1 MNRFARAVV
10 CFALTLAG
18 GGAFAQVNAT
28 DTAFQKFYA
37 QVTGVGKQT
46 IAYGSGGQLVVGQG
60 VPQISSA
67 GGPVLVDRSVP
78 VRNNSG
84 GQIAANARVS
94 VPPAVLGRILRAGL
108 AATPILG
115 VGVAL
120 YDVAVEAGF
129 TPSRQGGEL
138 VLVKPAPT
146 GPNSY
151 DPITATSPAG
161 VLSLGTCPGSNY
173 MSWVT
178 PGYCRRGPTT
188 CRASDG
194 GSAGVSGPCYSLTAY
209 VTAAQRD
216 ALQAKGW
223 FYVNN
228 AGGGYYHLLGAVST
242 SGATVAPPQPSTID
256 EFEAAIAA
264 KSGWPSGSRVSQA
277 VADATALQPAEP
289 FPAVP
294 LVTGPATSP
303 GTTTTTENPDGS
315 TTTTTTTHNHTY
327 TGPTINTTTQ
337 TISSTCTAGS
347 CNTTRT
353 TETPK
358 LDEQPF
364 TMPCGVPGTPACA
377 VKVDET
383 GMPTAESVDAD
394 RLRDLED
401 ENRAWIGGLVA
412 ANPFPDINWAFEL
425 PTACGVIPT
434 PAFAPAMESVDV
446 CQFQPIFHDVMSVVW
461 VLGGLFGAI
470 SLFMRNA
477 LTT

>member
-1 MNRFARAVV
+1 MLWFNLPRAIV
-10 CFALTLAG
+10 CCVLTLAG
-18 GGAFAQVNAT
+18 GGAFAQVNAA

-46 IAYGSGGQLVVGQG
+46 VSYGSGGQLVVGQG
-60 VPQISSA
+60 VPQISTA

-78 VRNNSG
+78 IRNNSG
-84 GQIAANARVS
+84 GQIAANARIS

-108 AATPILG
+108 AATPFLG

-120 YDVAVEAGF
+120 YDAAVEAGF
-129 TPSRQGGEL
+129 TPEKIDGEL
-138 VLVKPAPT
+138 VIKKPSTP
-146 GPNSY
+146 GPNAY
-151 DPITATSPAG
+151 DPIAGTGDVGNLTSCPSNPAT
-161 VLSLGTCPGSNY
+161 
-173 MSWVT
+173 W
-178 PGYCRRGPTT
+178 TT
-188 CRASDG
+188 MGFCIS
-194 GSAGVSGPCYSLTAY
+194 
-209 VTAAQRD
+209 
-216 ALQAKGW
+216 
-223 FYVNN
+223 
-228 AGGGYYHLLGAVST
+228 GAVGQSPWTIWGYVST
-242 SGATVAPPQPSTID
+242 AVKDQLLAQGWTWASNNGSVHRVRLINNTPMPGPGPAEVVTEQQFLD
-256 EFEAAIAA
+256 GIAA

-294 LVTGPATSP
+294 LVTGPATST

-337 TISSTCTAGS
+337 TITSTCTGGS
-347 CNTTRT
+347 CNTTTT

-377 VKVDET
+377 VSVDET
-383 GMPTAESVDAD
+383 GMPTADDLGTDGPKDAEEDYES
-394 RLRDLED
+394 
-401 ENRAWIGGLVA
+401 WIQGIAA

-434 PAFAPAMESVDV
+434 PAFEPFMASIDV
-446 CQFQPIFHDVMSVVW
+446 CQWQPMFHELMTVVW
-461 VLGGLFGAI
+461 MLGGLFGAI
-470 SLFMRNA
+470 SLFMRNSLA
-477 LTT
+477 T